1 MKQLNNMMF
10 RWYQMFAFGLLALS
24 LVQCHM
30 SSLNQQP
37 SLDQKVAAVPVKPKL
52 GAKTVGFPLS
62 EKTERKLIW
71 LLESTQ
77 DHRVVTWKDQKFIYT
92 FRVEKSTVESGQKCR
107 YYQLSV
113 VNGQE
118 VHVFPAKACYQQ
130 PKNWQLS
137 E

>member
-1 MKQLNNMMF
+1 KQLNNMML
-10 RWYQMFAFGLLALS
+10 RWYHMLAFGVLALS
-24 LVQCHM
+24 LVQCQM
-30 SSLNQQP
+30 SSPNQQP
-37 SLDQKVAAVPVKPKL
+37 SLEQKVAAVPVKPKL

-77 DHRVVTWKDQKFIYT
+77 DHRVVTWKDQQSIYT
-92 FRVEKSTVESGQKCR
+92 FRVEKSTVESGHQCR
-107 YYQLSV
+107 YYQLSI
-113 VNGQE
+113 VNDQE
-118 VHVFPAKACYQQ
+118 VHVYPAKACHQQ